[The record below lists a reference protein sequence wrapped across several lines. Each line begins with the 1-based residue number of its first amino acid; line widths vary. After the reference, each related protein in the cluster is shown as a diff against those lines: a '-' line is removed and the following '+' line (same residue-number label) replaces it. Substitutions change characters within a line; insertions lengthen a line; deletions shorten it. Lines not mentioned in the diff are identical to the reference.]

1 MSLAPEISIIIPVYN
16 DKAVIGKSID
26 RLTNFL
32 GAENFN
38 AEIIVINDGGWDKT
52 AEIIS
57 AKSQNNPAIKF
68 IDRKMNLGKGA
79 SVREGISAASSNII
93 IFTDAD
99 LPYGTSYFKKMI
111 ELLKSGTDLVIANRN
126 LPVRQ
131 AGLTSN
137 TQHPTSDIG
146 FVRHLTHW
154 GFGFL
159 VRHLLHLEFSD
170 TQAGLKGLTKKAA
183 EEFLPSLKIDRFA
196 FDLELLVKAKRAG
209 LQIKEVPVVLETIG
223 KSNISVLR
231 DSFQTL
237 KDILKIYFSV

>member
-1 MSLAPEISIIIPVYN
+1 M
-16 DKAVIGKSID
+16 IGKSID

-99 LPYGTSYFKKMI
+99 LPYGTKHFKEMI
-111 ELLKSGTDLVIANRN
+111 EFLRSWKADLVIANRH
-126 LPVRQ
+126 LWSTWQVDQFGISTVR
-131 AGLTSN
+131 
-137 TQHPTSDIG
+137 
-146 FVRHLTHW
+146 RLTHW
-154 GFGFL
+154 SFGFL
-159 VRHLLHLEFSD
+159 VRNLLHLRFSD
-170 TQAGLKGLTKKAA
+170 TQAGLKGMSHKAA
-183 EEFLPSLKIDRFA
+183 GVILPKLNINGFA
-196 FDLELLVKAKRAG
+196 FDLELLVEAQKAG
-209 LQIKEVPVVLETIG
+209 LKIQEVPVVLENAG
-223 KSNISVLR
+223 QSNIKIAR
-231 DSFQTL
+231 DSL
-237 KDILKIYFSV
+237 RMLIDIIKIWLSY